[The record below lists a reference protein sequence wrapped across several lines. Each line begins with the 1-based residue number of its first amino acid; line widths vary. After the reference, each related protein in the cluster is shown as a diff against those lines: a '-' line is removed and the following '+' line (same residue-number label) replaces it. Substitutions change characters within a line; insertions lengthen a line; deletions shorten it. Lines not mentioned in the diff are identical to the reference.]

1 MSLTLVSNDPPQSWR
16 PVLLAVLWVGLL
28 FNLPVLKR
36 RIETDYATTD
46 LPLTLWGIGSE
57 LALVLG
63 FAALMIATGLL
74 LGRWG
79 ARLLGGLI
87 LLVSAACAYYM
98 TVFNVVIGYGVMS
111 AVMTTDHD
119 MSGEMVGLGFAGWWL
134 VLGLLPAV
142 WWWRHVPPC
151 WWHLHQRRGAL
162 GRLLATCLL
171 AALVMAGASKSIEA
185 VGARRHAGDT
195 GLSPSL
201 PGVAAHAYVPSNWI
215 AGLGMVA
222 SQAWTERQAEQHL
235 VDPAERYT
243 YLPSTALDDLVVVF
257 VIGETA
263 RYDRFGLFGHAR
275 DTTPRLSAETGLV
288 GFAGRSCNTSTK
300 LSLACMFVRPE
311 SIQPGPGLDPD
322 VLTERGIFSV
332 YKKLGF
338 RIDLFAMQGEAGF
351 YNHTRADY
359 YKLRELIAAQPENAG
374 RAIDDMLLVP
384 ELAHAVHHH
393 AAGSAGPHKPQLVIL
408 HTKGSH
414 YLYSQRYPRG
424 FARWAPECLP
434 EQASCSRDELFNAFD
449 NSVLY
454 TDHVLQA
461 VRDTVRDRRA
471 LVIYATDHGES
482 IDEQTHF
489 HATPKR
495 IAPPEQFRI
504 PLVFWASDKF
514 LADPVLAQKY
524 ARLSAHP
531 ARQQPEQAGHH
542 NLFAS
547 MLGCIG
553 IDSPDGGITP
563 EHDLCHGPDLTY

>member
-1 MSLTLVSNDPPQSWR
+1 MSPTLASDKWRRSRWPIVLT
-16 PVLLAVLWVGLL
+16 VLWIGLF

-46 LPLTLWGIGSE
+46 LALTLWGIGSE

-63 FAALMIATGLL
+63 FAALMLALGLL

-111 AVMTTDHD
+111 AVVSTDHD

-134 VLGLLPAV
+134 ALGLLPAL
-142 WWWRHVPPC
+142 WWWRHAPPC
-151 WWHLHQRRGAL
+151 WWRRRHRRSAL
-162 GRLLATCLL
+162 ARLLAGGLL
-171 AALVMAGASKSIEA
+171 SVLVVAAASKSIEA
-185 VGARRHAGDT
+185 VGARRHAGET

-215 AGLGMVA
+215 AGLGMMA
-222 SQAWTERQAEQHL
+222 SQAWTERRAEQRL

-243 YLPSTALDDLVVVF
+243 YLPTTTLDDLVVVF

-263 RYDRFGLFGHAR
+263 RHDRFGLLGHTR
-275 DTTPRLSAETGLV
+275 DTTPHLAAETSLV

-311 SIQPGPGLDPD
+311 SIQPGLGLEPD
-322 VLTERGIFSV
+322 MLTERNLFSV

-338 RIDLFAMQGEAGF
+338 RIELFAMQGEAGF
-351 YNHTRADY
+351 YNQTRADY

-374 RAIDDMLLVP
+374 HAIDDMLLIP
-384 ELAHAVHHH
+384 ELTRAVRHH
-393 AAGSAGPHKPQLVIL
+393 AAGPGSSRKPQLVIL

-414 YLYSQRYPRG
+414 YLYSQRYPRE

-434 EQASCSRDELFNAFD
+434 EQASCSRDELLNAFD

-495 IAPPEQFRI
+495 IAPPEQFKI

-524 ARLSAHP
+524 ANLSAHP
-531 ARQQPEQAGHH
+531 ARQRPDQVGHH

-547 MLGCIG
+547 MLGCLG

-563 EHDLCHGPDLTY
+563 EHDLCDGADPTP